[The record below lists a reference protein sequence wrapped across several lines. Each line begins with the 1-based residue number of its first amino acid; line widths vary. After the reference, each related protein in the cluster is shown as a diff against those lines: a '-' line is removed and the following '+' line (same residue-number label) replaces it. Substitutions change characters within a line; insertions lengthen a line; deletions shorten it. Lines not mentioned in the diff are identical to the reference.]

1 MGVSPLRKNILIEY
15 DWFDDALEC
24 APHSHRPTVGAV
36 NRVTTAFANAPVMN
50 PDGTTGI
57 TVIHDYGQGGVFTGG
72 NLIPDADGVLVGGVN
87 SAEFQSHKNAHF
99 ASNRHGYFYYAI
111 LPHRYDTNS
120 NSSGQAEL
128 PGDDMIVSLYCFGSD
143 VNVSNTIVHELGH
156 NLSLLHGGNVNT
168 NWKPN
173 YNSVMNYRYQ
183 FPGIDNDCTPPGNGV
198 LSYSVGVRP
207 PLNEN
212 NLDETQGICGNP
224 PGPGWDWNGN
234 GTSTDVG
241 FAFDINRDLDGVG
254 DGLLQTLT
262 DFNDWAAIIFT
273 GLQDSDGVAL
283 ARREIVSCTSVPPQP
298 QPTRR

>member
-1 MGVSPLRKNILIEY
+1 
-15 DWFDDALEC
+15 
-24 APHSHRPTVGAV
+24 
-36 NRVTTAFANAPVMN
+36 
-50 PDGTTGI
+50 
-57 TVIHDYGQGGVFTGG
+57 
-72 NLIPDADGVLVGGVN
+72 
-87 SAEFQSHKNAHF
+87 
-99 ASNRHGYFYYAI
+99 
-111 LPHRYDTNS
+111 
-120 NSSGQAEL
+120 
-128 PGDDMIVSLYCFGSD
+128 
-143 VNVSNTIVHELGH
+143 
-156 NLSLLHGGNVNT
+156 
-168 NWKPN
+168 
-173 YNSVMNYRYQ
+173 MNYRYQ